1 MTRTRSFAGA
11 VVLAAAAAGATVPA
25 AAASAAAAGPCPD
38 GVRLKT
44 THSPGG
50 ASRDVVRLCEGARQG
65 PVLLDVS
72 TGKPTGPGRPIQGPM
87 VKSVDRGGGVVAVG
101 IRERRGDVTSADV
114 RVFSV
119 ATRRLLYH
127 FREPILPRRK
137 VTVVAG
143 DRGEVA
149 WSTDVAVRLLPRPG
163 TRGAQVRVLAETGGA
178 WLALLE
184 GRTLRW
190 GTPFGG
196 TPLTYLDLTPPPVA
210 DGCPVRTHPRTVL
223 DTPALRVT
231 QDEVGE
237 DGGGDYALRVC
248 DKAAAKDAVVGS
260 GQFEGQFGPFRSG
273 GLIAAWP
280 AGVAWARRG
289 VLRVARGGGLVTVL
303 DRGATFAKLRV
314 EGGELRWT
322 RDGVARSAPL

>member
-1 MTRTRSFAGA
+1 MTRTRSFASAA
-11 VVLAAAAAGATVPA
+11 VLALAAAAVPAAPA
-25 AAASAAAAGPCPD
+25 AAARPCPD

-44 THSPGG
+44 THFPGG
-50 ASRDVVRLCEGARQG
+50 ASRDVVRLCEGTRQG
-65 PVLLDVS
+65 PVLLDVR
-72 TGKPTGPGRPIQGPM
+72 TEDPTGPGRPIQGPM
-87 VKSVDRGGGVVAVG
+87 VMSVDRGGGVVAVG
-101 IRERRGDVTSADV
+101 LRERRGDVTSADV

-119 ATRRLLYH
+119 ATRRLLFR

-149 WSTDVAVRLLPRPG
+149 WSAGTAVRLLPRPR
-163 TRGAQVRVLAETGGA
+163 TRGAQVRTLTATGGA
-178 WLALLE
+178 WLVMLE

-210 DGCPVRTHPRTVL
+210 DGCPVRTHPRTIL
-223 DTPALRVT
+223 DTPQLRVT

-248 DKAAAKDAVVGS
+248 DKAAGTDAVVGS

-280 AGVAWARRG
+280 AGVAWVRRG

-314 EGGELRWT
+314 EGDELRWT